1 MNSIAINNKMIN
13 TRGEMLWVLAAG
25 VGCLIGLA
33 GLASYL
39 LQGHDAYN
47 IYRQVPWGILI
58 STYVYFAVCCTGL
71 CLVSSL
77 GHVFGF
83 KPFAG
88 IGKRAIAMAI
98 IALLSGFVAIGLELG
113 RPLALIYNLLSPNL
127 AAPIWWMGTLY
138 SIYLAV
144 LVVEFFL
151 MIKGHHRY
159 VGYASLA
166 GFIGG
171 VAANSNLGSVF
182 GFLDARV
189 WWHGPYLPISIILTA
204 AISGCAITILL
215 FAHRYAREKIP
226 ADIERAMTIT
236 AQLFTMLLGILIF
249 FHFWMV
255 LTSVY
260 GQVPGKR
267 DAMMIMINGPLAL
280 SYWGF
285 EVILGMLLPF
295 ALLLLSKGK
304 SLNMAVAAAV
314 STLIGFFFLRYNSV
328 VAGQLVPLR
337 AEVEA
342 VGADG
347 LLRYAPSLTELA
359 IVVGCFGLCFALY
372 FAANRIFD
380 LDDQGH
386 H

>member
-1 MNSIAINNKMIN
+1 MNSIAMNDKMIN
-13 TRGEMLWVLAAG
+13 TRGDMFWVLTAG
-25 VGCLIGLA
+25 AFCLVGLA
-33 GLASYL
+33 GLLSYL
-39 LQGHDAYN
+39 IQGHDAYN
-47 IYRQVPWGILI
+47 IYRQIPWGILI
-58 STYVYFAVCCTGL
+58 STYVFFAVCCTGL

-113 RPLALIYNLLSPNL
+113 RPLALIYNMLSPNL
-127 AAPIWWMGTLY
+127 SAPIWWMGTLY
-138 SIYLAV
+138 SIYLVV
-144 LVVEFFL
+144 LLVEFYL
-151 MIKGHHRY
+151 MVKGKHRY

-189 WWHGPYLPISIILTA
+189 WWHGPYLPVSIILTA

-215 FAHRYAREKIP
+215 FAHRYAREKMP
-226 ADIERAMTIT
+226 ADIERAMEIT
-236 AQLFTMLLGILIF
+236 AQLFAMMLGILLF

-255 LTSVY
+255 MTSIY
-260 GQVPGKR
+260 GQVPSQR
-267 DAMMIMINGPLAL
+267 DAMMIMLNGPLSM

-295 ALLLLSKGK
+295 VLLLLTKGK
-304 SLNMAVAAAV
+304 SLKVAVAASI
-314 STLIGFFFLRYNSV
+314 STLIGFFFMRYNSV
-328 VAGQLVPLR
+328 VAGQMVPLR
-337 AEVEA
+337 DDVEA

-347 LLRYAPSLTELA
+347 LLRYSPSLTELA
-359 IVVGCFGLCFALY
+359 IVIGTFGLCLALY
-372 FAANRIFD
+372 FAANRVFD
-380 LDDQGH
+380 LDDRGH